1 MYLFQNQNTYGTN
14 AMLMIGGCIMK
25 VRGGQVILHKN
36 KNNLFGHHAY
46 DKDPNGS
53 ANGYSSVDYS
63 IYYHSAIF
71 YPKGI

>member
-1 MYLFQNQNTYGTN
+1 
-14 AMLMIGGCIMK
+14 MK

-53 ANGYSSVDYS
+53 ANGYSFSRL
-63 IYYHSAIF
+63 
-71 YPKGI
+71 

>member
-1 MYLFQNQNTYGTN
+1 
-14 AMLMIGGCIMK
+14 MK

-71 YPKGI
+71 FIQRVFRSYYRLSLLWCFLRR